1 MSSLGEKLRKTF
13 HLLTKCLH
21 VNIYTND
28 YDEEEEDT
36 LIHCVMDMNSRN
48 Q

>member
-1 MSSLGEKLRKTF
+1 MSGLGEKLCKTF

-28 YDEEEEDT
+28 YDDEEEDI
-36 LIHCVMDMNSRN
+36 LIHYVMDMNSGN